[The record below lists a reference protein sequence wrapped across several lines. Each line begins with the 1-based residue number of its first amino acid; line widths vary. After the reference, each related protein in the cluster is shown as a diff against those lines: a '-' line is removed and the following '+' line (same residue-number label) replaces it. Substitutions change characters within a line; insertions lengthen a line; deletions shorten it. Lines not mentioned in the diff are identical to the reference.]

1 MKVMHI
7 LTVNEGKVSSEVEA
21 GDTCVVMNL
30 MSVLKI
36 MRMIFC
42 DDGGDVNCTFCVM
55 N

>member
-21 GDTCVVMNL
+21 GDTYVVMNL

-42 DDGGDVNCTFCVM
+42 DDGGDVNSTFCVM